1 MDRTLVLVCTYN
13 ELSNLPQLV
22 TAIRNICTDDLLV
35 IDDGSPDGTGAWAQ
49 EQTAKLPGLTVI
61 QRSGKLGLGSAIL
74 HGLRYAIEQKY
85 DWLLNLDA
93 DFSHDPAD
101 IPKLKK
107 ARREDVSLVIG
118 SRYVPGGGL
127 ANCSWKRHL
136 VSRCANLYARLLLQ
150 WPIADCS
157 SAYRCYAIPSVSKL
171 PLDQIQCQGYGFLE
185 EILWWQ
191 LHMGQRVVEV
201 PITYTEREQGES
213 KISIREATGT
223 LHALHRLFMLGWT
236 R

>member
-1 MDRTLVLVCTYN
+1 MARGRGRK
-13 ELSNLPQLV
+13 S
-22 TAIRNICTDDLLV
+22 
-35 IDDGSPDGTGAWAQ
+35 
-49 EQTAKLPGLTVI
+49 KLRSYRALTVI

-74 HGLRYAIEQKY
+74 HGLRYAIEHKY

-93 DFSHDPAD
+93 DFQPRSSD

-107 ARREDVSLVIG
+107 ARREEVSLVIG
-118 SRYVPGGGL
+118 SRYVPGGSL

-136 VSRCANLYARLLLQ
+136 VSRCANLYARLLLH
-150 WPIADCS
+150 WHSDCS

-171 PLDQIQCQGYGFLE
+171 PLDQFRCQGYGFLE

-191 LHMGQRVVEV
+191 LHLGQKVVEV

-213 KISIREATGT
+213 KISIREAIGT
-223 LHALHRLFMLGWT
+223 LQALHRLFMLGGPGNACGPFIG
-236 R
+236 